1 MSTGEFTYPGQQA
14 GDGAQERAQEYAG
27 QAQEKA
33 EQLGGQAQEKAQQ
46 LGGQAQEK
54 AQEAADQARGKLREQ
69 LDQRSSQVARQ
80 INEQASDLR
89 AVSESLRQQG
99 KDGPARAADKLAEY
113 VGKVGGYLGEKDSE
127 ALLSDAE
134 DLGRRQPLAAG
145 AGALALGFA
154 ASRFLKASSSKRY
167 STRYPTP
174 PRPQPPAY
182 ARSAVPFAPAPAP
195 GAPAGSPVAPGV
207 ARSGPLPPGESG
219 VGAPPPGPIAPLD
232 STPAV

>member
-1 MSTGEFTYPGQQA
+1 MSTGEFTHPGQQA
-14 GDGAQERAQEYAG
+14 GDGPQEHARQYAG

-69 LDQRSSQVARQ
+69 LDQRTWQVAGQ

-113 VGKVGGYLGEKDSE
+113 VGKVGSYLREKDSE

-134 DLGRRQPLAAG
+134 DLGRRQPRS
-145 AGALALGFA
+145 
-154 ASRFLKASSSKRY
+154 SRSGRTRA
-167 STRYPTP
+167 STRSSRPTTLP
-174 PRPQPPAY
+174 SSTQRGRPRRTDTPS
-182 ARSAVPFAPAPAP
+182 RST
-195 GAPAGSPVAPGV
+195 SP
-207 ARSGPLPPGESG
+207 
-219 VGAPPPGPIAPLD
+219 
-232 STPAV
+232 